1 MVTTINL
8 DKEIFVQKFL
18 LPISKLTDHVSLI
31 PKENLLLAI
40 CASNDGSV
48 VLLATLKLEISFP
61 ESLSRLNLPDVKK
74 FVRLL
79 DCVEDSTIC
88 LQIKDN
94 HIHYQTPQFKFNY
107 FLLED
112 VYMQK
117 CPVNPEK
124 INSLTYDSEFTLSN
138 IKFQELLRGSSIATD
153 SDKLY
158 FYTKDEE
165 VYAELNDYER
175 QNINNL
181 TYLISKSFK
190 GTPIKNG
197 IPLNL
202 ENIRLLAGLRV
213 DSFRV
218 KINNTLKVTLFECLD
233 ENVSVKFI
241 ISALVK

>member
-1 MVTTINL
+1 MTTEISL
-8 DKEIFVQKFL
+8 HKETFVQKFL

-40 CASNDGSV
+40 CASADGSI
-48 VLLATLKLEISFP
+48 VLLATLKLQN
-61 ESLSRLNLPDVKK
+61 SLPLDLTRLNIPDVKK

-79 DCVEDSTIC
+79 DCIEDTE
-88 LQIKDN
+88 IKLSIEDN

-112 VYMQK
+112 AYIQK
-117 CPVNPEK
+117 CPIQPEK
-124 INSLTYDSEFTLSN
+124 INALTYDSEFILSN
-138 IKFQELLRGSSIATD
+138 LKFQELLRGSTIATD

-175 QNINNL
+175 HNINNL
-181 TYLISKSFK
+181 TYLLTDSFK
-190 GTPIKNG
+190 GEPIKNAL
-197 IPLNL
+197 PLNL

-213 DSFRV
+213 DSFKV
-218 KINNTLKVTLFECLD
+218 KINNTLKVTLFECQD
-233 ENVSVKFI
+233 EKVSVKFI